1 MTVVATAGHV
11 DHGKSTL
18 VKALTGTDP
27 DRWAEEQR
35 RGLTIDLG
43 FAATALPSGE
53 RISFVDV
60 PGHCRFVA
68 NMLSGVGSVD
78 ACMFVVDANEGWRA
92 QSEEHLRILE
102 LLGIRAGVVAM
113 TKVALL
119 EDDDLVELAAAE
131 IADRVKGTFLE
142 GAPIVG
148 VDAPAGIHLDAL
160 RAALGQLVAALPPTS
175 NEARPRMWIDRSF
188 SIRGAG
194 TVVTGTLLGGT
205 LYAGEEYC
213 IEPGGRRVRARGLQN
228 HNRPCD
234 EVGPGSR
241 VAVNLTGVEPRRI
254 RRGHALVRPGQW
266 HVTSTLDVSLTV
278 LADSPQPV
286 TNRGAFA
293 VYLGTAALPVRLRL
307 IGSRDEIAP
316 GDTAPA
322 RAWLLAGHRV
332 TATPGDRFVLR
343 ELGRGQ
349 TIGGGEVLD
358 VDPVLPCSKARP
370 SISAERVVAER
381 GWVRADHLARL
392 TGVTGVPCIGSWV
405 ASPEALDRAAERITE
420 VCERAG
426 AGGVDLAQL
435 DETELALLHRG
446 VDGVVVSG
454 PRAYL
459 DAAAPRG
466 LSERAA
472 AVLNLLEKDGTSPPE
487 LTVDDRGA
495 LRELEAAGLA
505 VQAGD
510 VWFASSA
517 VEAAVELLRGLL
529 RASTDGGAEGFTV
542 SDARQ
547 VLGTSRKYA
556 LPLLAY
562 LDAQGITRRR
572 GDTRIAGPRMGP

>member
-18 VKALTGTDP
+18 VKALTGTEP

-43 FAATALPSGE
+43 FAATTLPSGAE
-53 RISFVDV
+53 ISFVDV

-113 TKVALL
+113 TKITLL
-119 EDDDLVELAAAE
+119 GDDDLVELAAAE

-142 GAPIVG
+142 GAPVVG
-148 VDAPAGIHLDAL
+148 VDAPAGTSLDVL
-160 RAALGQLVAALPPTS
+160 RTSLDRLAASLPPAADTS
-175 NEARPRMWIDRSF
+175 RPRLWIDRSF

-194 TVVTGTLLGGT
+194 TVVTGTLRGGS
-205 LYAGEEYC
+205 LRAGEELR
-213 IEPGGRRVRARGLQN
+213 IEPGGHRVRARALQN

-234 EVGPGSR
+234 TVAPGSR
-241 VAVNLTGVEPRRI
+241 VAVNLSGVEPKHL

-266 HVTSTLDVSLTV
+266 HVTSALDVSLAV
-278 LADSPQPV
+278 LGDSPQPV

-293 VYLGTAALPVRLRL
+293 AYLGTAALPVRIRL

-316 GDTAPA
+316 GETAPA
-322 RAWLLAGHRV
+322 RLWLLAGHRV
-332 TATPGDRFVLR
+332 AATPGDRFVLR

-358 VDPVLPCSKARP
+358 VDPVLPSSKARP

-392 TGVTGVPCIGSWV
+392 TGRTVSADVGPWVVAPAALEKAAARIIG
-405 ASPEALDRAAERITE
+405 L
-420 VCERAG
+420 CEHAG
-426 AGGVDLAQL
+426 TAGVDLAQL
-435 DETELALLHRG
+435 GETELALLHHG
-446 VDGVVVSG
+446 VDGVVVAG
-454 PRAYL
+454 PKAYIE
-459 DAAAPRG
+459 AAAPHG
-466 LSERAA
+466 LSEHAA
-472 AVLNLLEKDGTSPPE
+472 SVLNLLEKDGTSPPE
-487 LTVDDRGA
+487 LPVQDRSA

-505 VQAGD
+505 VQAGE

-517 VEAAVELLRGLL
+517 VDSAVELLHRLL
-529 RASTDGGAEGFTV
+529 RASTKAGAEGFTV

-547 VLGTSRKYA
+547 VLGTSRRYA

-572 GDTRIAGPRMGP
+572 GDTRIAGPRMAP